1 MAEFLVIGVCVVGGL
16 AWLASAWLDDDVD
29 DIDEA

>member
-1 MAEFLVIGVCVVGGL
+1 MAECLFIGVCVVAGL
-16 AWLASAWLDDDVD
+16 AWVASAWLDDDVD